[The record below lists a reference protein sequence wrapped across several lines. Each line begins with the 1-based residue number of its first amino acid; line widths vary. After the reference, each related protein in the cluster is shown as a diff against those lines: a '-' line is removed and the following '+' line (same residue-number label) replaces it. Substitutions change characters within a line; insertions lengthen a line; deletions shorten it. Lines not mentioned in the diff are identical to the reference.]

1 MSRGEHELLHRE
13 SKFVEPTYYFELKFI
28 LQLCSMV
35 NMDNTTAIVYALKAR
50 LKMMVLASR
59 IGWRAVYK
67 HFNIDH
73 KCQGET
79 RKKIEDVFGEDMDS
93 DI

>member
-1 MSRGEHELLHRE
+1 MNSYIGSPSLLSRRTISSSSL
-13 SKFVEPTYYFELKFI
+13 YY
-28 LQLCSMV
+28 
-35 NMDNTTAIVYALKAR
+35 NYVYALKAR